1 MEIAEHIDVL
11 QHEGHLLAAAAT
23 CAGLDADVPTC
34 PRWQVRDVVGHLG
47 GVHRWATTHVREGL
61 AAVADGGQP
70 ALETPPDDGL
80 VDWFVEGHGALIATL
95 RAAPADID
103 AWTFLPSSSP
113 LAFWA
118 RRQAHETAI
127 HRADAESALGRA
139 AAYDARFAL
148 DGLDEL
154 IAGFWGRKTKGLVAE
169 PARSLLVA
177 PTDAESRW
185 HIAILPDGRA
195 ITSTPPF
202 PRPDCTVAAT
212 ASELYLLMW
221 NRLAENVG
229 VVTGDEAVLRL
240 WRERARIE
248 WR

>member
-11 QHEGHLLAAAAT
+11 QDEGQLLAAAARR
-23 CAGLDADVPTC
+23 AGLDADVPTC
-34 PRWQVRDVVGHLG
+34 PHWQVRDLLGHLG
-47 GVHRWATTHVREGL
+47 GVHRWAATHVREGI
-61 AAVADGGQP
+61 AAVADGRQP
-70 ALETPPDDGL
+70 ALVGPPDDGL
-80 VDWFVEGHGALIATL
+80 VDWFVEGHQALVATL
-95 RAAPADID
+95 RAAPADAD

-127 HRADAESALGRA
+127 HRADAESAIGRTA
-139 AAYDARFAL
+139 TYDAEFAL

-154 IAGFWGRKTKGLVAE
+154 ITGFWARKSTRLVAD
-169 PARSLLVA
+169 PARSLFVA
-177 PTDAESRW
+177 PTDAERRW

-195 ITSTPPF
+195 ITSAPPF
-202 PRPDCTVAAT
+202 PQADCAVTAT
-212 ASELYLLMW
+212 ASELYLLLW
-221 NRLAENVG
+221 NRLPENVG
-229 VVTGDEAVLRL
+229 AITGDDAVLRL